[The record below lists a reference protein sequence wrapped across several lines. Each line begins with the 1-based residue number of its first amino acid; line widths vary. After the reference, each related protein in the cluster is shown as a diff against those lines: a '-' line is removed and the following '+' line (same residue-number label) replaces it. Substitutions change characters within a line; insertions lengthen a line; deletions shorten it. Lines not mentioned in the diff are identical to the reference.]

1 MDLERSRT
9 SPPTYNIKTYF
20 DLNIISPM
28 NLLVDSLSGNLEI
41 HLIAPIEPF
50 SNNTTTY
57 LVRDLFKY
65 SKMVVYSIRGL
76 SKIKLQYMVD

>member
-1 MDLERSRT
+1 
-9 SPPTYNIKTYF
+9 
-20 DLNIISPM
+20 M

-65 SKMVVYSIRGL
+65 SKMVVYSIRGYQ
-76 SKIKLQYMVD
+76 KIIKLQYMVD